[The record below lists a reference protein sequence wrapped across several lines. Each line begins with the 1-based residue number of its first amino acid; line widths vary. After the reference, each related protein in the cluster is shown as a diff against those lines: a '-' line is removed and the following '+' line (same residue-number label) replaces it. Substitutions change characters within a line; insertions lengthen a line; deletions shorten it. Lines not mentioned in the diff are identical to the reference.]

1 MQSKHAVSLAAAL
14 LLLATSLSASALT
27 RDEVRSELAMARAQG
42 MLDQPGEAAATDS
55 VLLARELYNETQ
67 TREIVARYE
76 LELERELALARSQPD
91 GELVMVVEADENGQI
106 AYLAMIDFD

>member
-76 LELERELALARSQPD
+76 LERELALARSQPD